1 MTMNPEAVKL
11 VTVRLSERAD
21 RLLRKKVERKGD
33 VSRLISDAIAATDY
47 GAAIEVAPR
56 KRQPGGGRQNF
67 IVTSVKFVPE
77 VHEALAAA
85 AKARGVSTSALLDAI
100 ICGFYGSSKPKPV

>member
-33 VSRLISDAIAATDY
+33 VSRLISDAIAATDF
-47 GAAIEVAPR
+47 AAIEVTPR
-56 KRQPGGGRQNF
+56 KRQPGGGRQTF
-67 IVTSVKFVPE
+67 ITTSVKLVPE
-77 VHEALAAA
+77 VHEALAAT
-85 AKARGVSTSALLDAI
+85 AKLRGVSTSALLDAI
-100 ICGFYGSSKPKPV
+100 IIGFYGSGKPKPS